1 MASRTTLA
9 LLAVVSLPV
18 LARAE
23 EPAPM
28 QEGQW
33 ELSMKIE
40 IPGLPFQLPAQT
52 VNHCYTKKE
61 LQESAG
67 VPKQSNDCK
76 VTESKR
82 TGNKVT
88 WKVVCTGKNAGT
100 GSGEMVFTSATAY
113 EGAMKLE
120 NKGQVTTTR
129 YEGKRLGDCK

>member
-1 MASRTTLA
+1 MIPRTTLA
-9 LLAVVSLPV
+9 LLAVLALPAP
-18 LARAE
+18 ARAD

-28 QEGQW
+28 QDGLW
-33 ELSMKIE
+33 ELSMKMD

-67 VPKQSNDCK
+67 VPKQSDDCK
-76 VTESKR
+76 VTESKK

-100 GSGEMVFTSATAY
+100 GSGEMTFKSATAY
-113 EGAMKLE
+113 EGSMSVE
-120 NKGQVTTTR
+120 NKGRVTTTR

>member
-1 MASRTTLA
+1 MIPRTTLA
-9 LLAVVSLPV
+9 LLAVLALPA
-18 LARAE
+18 LALAD

-28 QEGQW
+28 QDGLW
-33 ELSMKIE
+33 ELSMKID

-67 VPKQSNDCK
+67 VPKQSDDCK
-76 VTESKR
+76 VTESKK

-100 GSGEMVFTSATAY
+100 GSGEMIFKSATAY
-113 EGAMKLE
+113 EGSMSVE
-120 NKGQVTTTR
+120 NKGRVTTTR
-129 YEGKRLGDCK
+129 YEGKRLGDCT